1 MNRTQDTIILEK
13 IFNERLEL
21 SIYKNRGQFY
31 LTKNLRKQFRHKIE
45 INIDVKNQKRLI
57 IKELDEGNVQQNFY
71 SKKLAQHISDLVG
84 VNGNMKFLF
93 IRDEADNCWIG
104 VLLPEMADSYLWG
117 IPIAGAMVNFI
128 VKLYIYI
135 YKMGYSSY
143 FQIPNEYLLINYNI
157 TIYNMIIVG
166 SISVVYCM
174 CAVNNVRIILR
185 REMLIKKIFWG
196 ILLDFLIPVLIC
208 FIILSI
214 ATGNW
219 EDALIVLQE
228 ERRKCIILVLFIIFS
243 NAIIV
248 FAVGYC
254 MVYSFQKDLI
264 EKNRR
269 NKRKEPKKN
278 LSRKHKYR
286 WKNKDYQLIGW
297 LLIIVA
303 IVFYGAY
310 VNWQGI
316 QNAQKQELFLTTR
329 IDNDTYIVVMTDG
342 DEAILEKDR
351 TGKDGKLKICKDKY
365 MKVDCKNLLLEKK
378 KYRRAI
384 GDGE

>member
-104 VLLPEMADSYLWG
+104 VLLPEMAGSYLWD
-117 IPIAGAMVNFI
+117 INMCQ
-128 VKLYIYI
+128 K
-135 YKMGYSSY
+135 K
-143 FQIPNEYLLINYNI
+143 EYLPKDYKEEII
-157 TIYNMIIVG
+157 ISIYRKFWNLLEKEEIEHCYF
-166 SISVVYCM
+166 ISNCLVS
-174 CAVNNVRIILR
+174 
-185 REMLIKKIFWG
+185 G
-196 ILLDFLIPVLIC
+196 ISDYRLAIYYTAMYAYTLAKQMAA
-208 FIILSI
+208 I

-264 EKNRR
+264 EKKQKKQK
-269 NKRKEPKKN
+269 KRTKKEFVKET
-278 LSRKHKYR
+278 
-286 WKNKDYQLIGW
+286 Q
-297 LLIIVA
+297 
-303 IVFYGAY
+303 
-310 VNWQGI
+310 I
-316 QNAQKQELFLTTR
+316 Q
-329 IDNDTYIVVMTDG
+329 M
-342 DEAILEKDR
+342 EK
-351 TGKDGKLKICKDKY
+351 
-365 MKVDCKNLLLEKK
+365 
-378 KYRRAI
+378 
-384 GDGE
+384 